1 MKRIHSEDSLQPASP
16 QTGDMGGIL
25 KSISTKLCSC
35 DLRLA
40 LLAILQKDFQVLHE
54 SVEFRQQLLAANTCC
69 CKHHPQRV
77 GEIHREGMTRENRNI
92 KDTIIE
98 LQAHSMMDSLVFS
111 GIPEMAEEDP
121 ETTVSHDI
129 QTYLKLWVDV
139 VKNIRIHRVH
149 CFEGK

>member
-1 MKRIHSEDSLQPASP
+1 
-16 QTGDMGGIL
+16 
-25 KSISTKLCSC
+25 
-35 DLRLA
+35 
-40 LLAILQKDFQVLHE
+40 
-54 SVEFRQQLLAANTCC
+54 
-69 CKHHPQRV
+69 
-77 GEIHREGMTRENRNI
+77 
-92 KDTIIE
+92 
-98 LQAHSMMDSLVFS
+98 MMDSLVFS